1 MPTMPKSA
9 EGFKFILV
17 TVFMAI
23 RTKLIVCSPI
33 AIQLNRARS
42 GSRDRSEHFE
52 MYIHAAFLGADR
64 QDIRDFE
71 NLMK

>member
-23 RTKLIVCSPI
+23 RTKNGKIYSE
-33 AIQLNRARS
+33 
-42 GSRDRSEHFE
+42 SR
-52 MYIHAAFLGADR
+52 I
-64 QDIRDFE
+64 DIDSVGPVGEPGFSVFTIGFRYDFSWRISHQ
-71 NLMK
+71 